1 MDYNDLEFQTNVYIT
16 FEKNM
21 ENYYSRNFP
30 SKTNFYLENSHSNKE
45 GIIHRIFEALKR
57 IVYAIINWIKKI
69 TQKILDYFTKGR
81 AKRVRDDF
89 NRFLNTNR
97 KINGN
102 IAVIFPDAEKFINKY
117 TKINNEAKDLLDS
130 MNKKNIYNYRDR
142 AAKLRR
148 KYSTYDFSKW
158 DACGEDTPEGERSRN
173 ILKQEK
179 IASHEQL
186 KNIPTVV
193 NYCLKT
199 IKRNDELTREDLKD
213 FKKDMKF
220 FKQNTRY
227 YVDSKGNDV
236 SDIAAQILSD
246 VRVVVESTAQSIHNA
261 SIELLK
267 VLTRIMVDTM
277 EDGVN
282 VSRNMVTN
290 LTSSTTSNTKYNDLS
305 ALYNIELSI
314 PVDPNSWNTSYNE
327 SMESTYTRYMNIL
340 NE

>member
-1 MDYNDLEFQTNVYIT
+1 MDYNDLEFQTNVYVT

-21 ENYYSRNFP
+21 ERYYSRNFP

-97 KINGN
+97 EIDGN
-102 IAVIFPDAEKFINKY
+102 NVVMIPDVEEFINKY
-117 TKINNEAKDLLDS
+117 VEINNEAKDLLDS
-130 MNKKNIYNYRDR
+130 MNKKNIYDYRDK

-158 DACGEDTPEGERSRN
+158 DACGEDTPDGDYAQKVLVSER
-173 ILKQEK
+173 
-179 IASHEQL
+179 IAKFEQL

-267 VLTRIMVDTM
+267 VLTRIMVGTM
-277 EDGVN
+277 EDGVT
-282 VSRNMVTN
+282 VSRGMVTN
-290 LTSSTTSNTKYNDLS
+290 LTSNTNTKYNDLS

-327 SMESTYTRYMNIL
+327 SMESTYTRYVNIL